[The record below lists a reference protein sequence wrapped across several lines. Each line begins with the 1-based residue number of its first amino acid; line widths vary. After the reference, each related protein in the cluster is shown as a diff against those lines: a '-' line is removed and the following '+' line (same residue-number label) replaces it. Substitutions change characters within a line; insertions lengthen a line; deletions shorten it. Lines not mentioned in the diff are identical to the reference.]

1 MTEEEFWKSWF
12 AFWIVGGGPLLLG
25 VISIG
30 YTLYLSRCHLDAM
43 KDALK
48 NSRYI
53 YLWGPSLGRRGV
65 IWTLLEIAKIAGMV
79 TWSKAYIRTGDVN
92 PVDLEN
98 FPPYL
103 KRLLFI
109 DAAMKIVGFSWIIIV
124 GVLLKLK

>member
-1 MTEEEFWKSWF
+1 MTGIDTWSP
-12 AFWIVGGGPLLLG
+12 WIAILVTGGPIILG
-25 VISIG
+25 IVSTA
-30 YTLYLSRCHLDAM
+30 YTLYLSHRHLDAM
-43 KDALK
+43 KEALK

-65 IWTLLEIAKIAGMV
+65 IWSLLEIAKIAGMV
-79 TWSKAYIRTGDVN
+79 TWSKAYIRIGDVN

-103 KRLLFI
+103 KRLLVI
-109 DAAMKIVGFSWIIIV
+109 DAALKVVGFSWIIVV